1 MTIEEKIKELSWTG
15 PGEAYSAKGKR
26 NPIRDDTQ
34 NVLTGIIAAVMPQN
48 ILEFGTAFGLSGLCM
63 LRGCDET
70 ELTTIEFDYN
80 TSIKAQE
87 NFNEACK
94 GRATVLSGDVGDVL
108 ANMGN
113 WSKKFDVLFLD
124 HEKHKYLEH
133 YLYARDKGILTEH
146 HLILA
151 DNVADRLHDC
161 SEFVNWVSVNLP
173 ESKIIS
179 TECGL
184 LVAKV

>member
-1 MTIEEKIKELSWTG
+1 MTIDEKIKELSWTG

-63 LRGCDET
+63 LRGCDKT
-70 ELTTIEFDYN
+70 RLTTIEFDYE
-80 TSIKAQE
+80 TSKKAQL
-87 NFNEACK
+87 NFNEAAA
-94 GRATVLSGDVGDVL
+94 GRVKVLSGDVGSVL
-108 ANMGN
+108 ATMSGE
-113 WSKKFDVLFLD
+113 KFDVLFLD

-133 YLYARDKGILTEH
+133 YLYARDNGILAEH

-161 SEFVNWVSVNLP
+161 SEFVNWVAVNLP
-173 ESKIIS
+173 ESKIVM